1 MCCQALPGP
10 PAMPVPSLTSTS
22 SQQTVEAC
30 ETVHDQ
36 IVALLRGG
44 TTPKA
49 CRLRLQRDGFHSRHQ
64 AKRVVRKA
72 MSKSGLVCHR
82 SIAIQLESTA
92 ADLRAG
98 STSASCCAS
107 LMHEKGLSRSQAR
120 RIVRKAAVLY
130 GIASAASKRSY
141 AVADTIELL
150 LTGSSRAVCRELL
163 TRDGVFTPK
172 QVRLILHKAV
182 ADVNKQELHEDYCRA
197 QARCEAKE
205 NDEENNEYEQP
216 KAIRF
221 LDLV

>member
-1 MCCQALPGP
+1 
-10 PAMPVPSLTSTS
+10 MPVPSLTTTS
-22 SQQTVEAC
+22 SQQTAEAC
-30 ETVHDQ
+30 GSVRDQ
-36 IVALLRGG
+36 VVALLRGG

-49 CRLRLQRDGFHSRHQ
+49 CRLRLQRDGSHSQDQ

-72 MSKSGLVCHR
+72 MSKSGLGCHR
-82 SIAIQLESTA
+82 SIALHLESTA

-107 LMHEKGLSRSQAR
+107 LMHEKGLSRRQAH
-120 RIVRKAAVLY
+120 RIVRKAAVMY
-130 GIASAASKRSY
+130 GIESAASKRSH

-163 TRDGVFTPK
+163 TRDGVFTSK

-182 ADVNKQELHEDYCRA
+182 ADVNKQELHEEYCRA

-205 NDEENNEYEQP
+205 NDGKNKEHEQQ
-216 KAIRF
+216 KAIHF
-221 LDLV
+221 FDLV

>member
-1 MCCQALPGP
+1 
-10 PAMPVPSLTSTS
+10 MPVPSPTSTS

-30 ETVHDQ
+30 ESVHDQ
-36 IVALLRGG
+36 LVTLLRGG

-49 CRLRLQRDGFHSRHQ
+49 CRLWLQRDGFHFRDQ
-64 AKRVVRKA
+64 AQRVVRKA

-82 SIAIQLESTA
+82 SIAVQLESTA

-98 STSASCCAS
+98 STSASCCAF
-107 LMHEKGLSRSQAR
+107 LMHEKGLSRRQAHR
-120 RIVRKAAVLY
+120 MIRKAAVTY
-130 GIASAASKRSY
+130 GIESAASKRGH

-150 LTGSSRAVCRELL
+150 LTGSSRGVCRELL

-182 ADVNKQELHEDYCRA
+182 ADVNKQELHEEYCRA

-205 NDEENNEYEQP
+205 NDGKNKEHEQQ
-216 KAIRF
+216 KAIHF

>member
-1 MCCQALPGP
+1 
-10 PAMPVPSLTSTS
+10 MPVPSLTTTS

-30 ETVHDQ
+30 GSVHDQ
-36 IVALLRGG
+36 VVALLRGG

-107 LMHEKGLSRSQAR
+107 LMHEKGLSRRQAH
-120 RIVRKAAVLY
+120 RIVRKAAVMY
-130 GIASAASKRSY
+130 GIESAASKRSH
-141 AVADTIELL
+141 AVDDTIELL

-182 ADVNKQELHEDYCRA
+182 ADVNKQELHEEYCRA
-197 QARCEAKE
+197 QARCEASE
-205 NDEENNEYEQP
+205 NDGKSKEHEQQ
-216 KAIRF
+216 KAIHF